1 MESSVLNQL
10 ETYSLYLTTGNN
22 LSTVLPSEGGQ
33 LEASALDTSLE
44 FTTNELMQSLQV
56 VGDKRQTGGGS
67 QYYIPLNIFLKA
79 EGPQNSIVTWT
90 FSLQAGGSTVA
101 TGELENEACSGF
113 GGCDFEHE
121 AIDVDLTG
129 SGGSSSFMVSESDE
143 LVLVMSRNDRMWR
156 RRFLQ

>member
-1 MESSVLNQL
+1 M
-10 ETYSLYLTTGNN
+10 YLTTGNN

-33 LEASALDTSLE
+33 LEASALDTTLE
-44 FTTNELMQSLQV
+44 FTTNVLMQSLQV
-56 VGDKRQTGGGS
+56 VGDKRQTGGGA
-67 QYYIPLNIFLKA
+67 ILHTPNVFLKA

-121 AIDVDLTG
+121 AIDVDL
-129 SGGSSSFMVSESDE
+129 SYDQVVESSHGSESDE
-143 LVLVMSRNDRMWR
+143 LVLVI
-156 RRFLQ
+156 